1 MNGSSSPPPPTRP
14 RPTKGQRSQIRRRVM
29 REIGNTRRNVQTA
42 WFQSPLTSS
51 STSSDTTAPDSGS
64 SLSPVGLQ
72 YGSSQSP
79 EYPASSTHIASF
91 LASPIVLDR
100 ESRRLLHHS
109 LLLFH
114 RSVVPSGLYQLT
126 FLPSVLRCHPEP
138 VSDIQKTVGIQS
150 ASQILPSMTRCWL
163 RMLPIY
169 HNTICSIT

>member
-51 STSSDTTAPDSGS
+51 STSSDTTAPDSGF

-79 EYPASSTHIASF
+79 EYPTSSTHIASF

-100 ESRRLLHHS
+100 KSRRLLHHMFS
-109 LLLFH
+109 DAI
-114 RSVVPSGLYQLT
+114 PSQFQIYKRPL
-126 FLPSVLRCHPEP
+126 
-138 VSDIQKTVGIQS
+138 VSNLHHKFCR
-150 ASQILPSMTRCWL
+150 L
-163 RMLPIY
+163 
-169 HNTICSIT
+169 